1 MAKTTRSREI
11 FLSLI
16 QRPRYSSLLPWV
28 SARWGTGY
36 LKFQTYNY
44 LHIYRH
50 YKHAQK
56 LKKLKGKQNPE
67 RNLKKKKKKK
77 SFYYVII
84 PRKELQGLKFKG
96 VYISAESKKLIPAP
110 KASSRRRNDCG
121 RVFCSPKVMVPETQR
136 GESKAVGLKD

>member
-1 MAKTTRSREI
+1 M
-11 FLSLI
+11 
-16 QRPRYSSLLPWV
+16 
-28 SARWGTGY
+28 
-36 LKFQTYNY
+36 
-44 LHIYRH
+44 
-50 YKHAQK
+50 
-56 LKKLKGKQNPE
+56 KKLKGKQNPE
-67 RNLKKKKKKK
+67 RNLEKKKK

-84 PRKELQGLKFKG
+84 PRKELHGLKFKG

>member
-1 MAKTTRSREI
+1 MPRSWKNSKENKT
-11 FLSLI
+11 
-16 QRPRYSSLLPWV
+16 
-28 SARWGTGY
+28 
-36 LKFQTYNY
+36 
-44 LHIYRH
+44 
-50 YKHAQK
+50 QK
-56 LKKLKGKQNPE
+56 ENS
-67 RNLKKKKKKK
+67 KKKKKK